1 MSKFQQIV
9 REEVA
14 RQLHT
19 MTSAAQLS
27 KKAVVKKAVVKK
39 AVVKKDRKSLDI
51 TQKEIKLI
59 QLLRSKK
66 GRECMWP
73 KINTVCE
80 MCGFPVRKVRARE
93 QYCKNHN
100 LIEK

>member
-27 KKAVVKKAVVKK
+27 KKAVVKK